1 MSLNESQ
8 KRQREQC
15 FLASFI
21 DLFARENRAS
31 NSAGSTQ
38 FREQVAQWAESQGI
52 SGEGAEVPVD
62 VATGTKDYSN
72 FVSVMTANPGLLIN
86 KLVTEPNI
94 QELFRL
100 SPQKMSAVVPK
111 MRLFKMYYDNADDV
125 VGTAKE
131 FVFDTHY
138 DLNQVESLLTS
149 RGERGGGVGIKSFSW
164 ELIGTNTAEVDNNIS
179 ATLKIF
185 FQSFADFVNEDVLS
199 AIMDSSSPDDPA
211 PADDIILN
219 NQGSPHYLDLIFRTS
234 KYTDSQRADRQRI
247 FNERYYRIKA
257 LLGWSVDQAMVTAG
271 VLTQSEKD
279 LVESTGTMLL
289 LSLLKHDIDF
299 REDGTVEL
307 TLQYHAAIDTT
318 LGDDSSNV
326 LYVPKTFQI
335 DTATYDL
342 SESGINTSST
352 DYVEVL
358 AEIDNAIATAEGR
371 REELE
376 AEQSAQEGGSTPQQ
390 DGCSDIEQP
399 LSSDGDTEDLLE
411 QNTEDLEKLRQ
422 FRDRLQYS
430 IYTRILTEILDSRS
444 VRYIDLPESY
454 FQEEPLSGDDA
465 LTAAAQRTTGGIGR
479 GSDTYNE
486 AIDDLTRRLDAN
498 ITGAGGLNLAEDTG
512 EERAEDTA
520 IPFARE
526 VSSRDYTPPTPEALS
541 QQAAALGIG
550 TPQGEVDSPYRF
562 HYIYLGDIMEQAL
575 KCLNPDINPQADADK
590 QSMRVLMGTI
600 LIQLPD
606 FRSKND
612 VLVNLADV
620 PISVNLFMQF
630 FLERTVAIGRTTWPI
645 ATFIKEI
652 ISLLLFPA
660 LGSDCAER
668 RTTNRRPRAEVN
680 ISTVSAYSGP
690 NGEDRVAASIEDL
703 QERPE
708 NPAATE
714 GGEGGSVAGRI
725 IDSAIQN
732 LNTQAGPLRLQ
743 DRRIYNYLIIQA
755 TDFSTFGRNVQDP
768 EAPDRDKGDGIYWLN
783 IGNDSGLVKSIK
795 FKKTDQPGLA
805 EARQEREGTLS
816 LGQIRDK
823 YDADVTLFGNAL
835 FQPGQIIFIHP
846 TARGIGGLSTRMSS
860 ILGIGGYHQIIS
872 VDNNISEN
880 NYETVLNTKW
890 VSSGIPGDE
899 FCPEEEGV
907 NVLDTLSEEEIERRT
922 LQQQSRLERAARDA
936 QGRQIASLSPE
947 ERAAAN
953 EERRR
958 AGLVIPSTY
967 GGERLRDMEYDRRQE
982 IINFY
987 RDRQQRGLSIEE
999 YL

>member
-38 FREQVAQWAESQGI
+38 FQEQVAQWAREQGI
-52 SGEGAEVPVD
+52 SGEGVEVPVD

-100 SPQKMSAVVPK
+100 SPHKMSAVVPK

-199 AIMDSSSPDDPA
+199 AVMDSSSPDDPA

-326 LYVPKTFQI
+326 LYVPKTFGI
-335 DTATYDL
+335 DATRYSL
-342 SESGINTSST
+342 RPSGINTDSS

-399 LSSDGDTEDLLE
+399 LSSADEVEELLE
-411 QNTEDLEKLRQ
+411 RNTEDLEKLRK

-430 IYTRILTEILDSRS
+430 IYTRILSEILDSRS

-454 FQEEPLSGDDA
+454 FQERPLSGDDA
-465 LTAAAQRTTGGIGR
+465 LTAAAQRTTGVGVGR
-479 GSDTYNE
+479 GSDTFNE
-486 AIDDLTRRLDAN
+486 IIDNLTQELDAN
-498 ITGAGGLNLAEDTG
+498 ITARGLLNNAEGTG
-512 EERAEDTA
+512 EERLEDTA
-520 IPFARE
+520 IPFTGE
-526 VSSRDYTPPTPEALS
+526 VDSEDYIPPSLGTLS
-541 QQAAALGIG
+541 QQAAALGID

-600 LIQLPD
+600 LIRLPD

-630 FLERTVAIGRTTWPI
+630 FLQRTVAIGRTTWPI

-660 LGSDCAER
+660 LGNDCAER

-708 NPAATE
+708 TDPAATE

-768 EAPDRDKGDGIYWLN
+768 EAPDRDQGDGIYWLN

-899 FCPEEEGV
+899 FCPEE
-907 NVLDTLSEEEIERRT
+907 DEE
-922 LQQQSRLERAARDA
+922 A
-936 QGRQIASLSPE
+936 PE
-947 ERAAAN
+947 ESPPEPISVSAVQAFDPLYQPYN
-953 EERRR
+953 
-958 AGLVIPSTY
+958 T
-967 GGERLRDMEYDRRQE
+967 GEQE
-982 IINFY
+982 DEGEPGVPPDAPATF
-987 RDRQQRGLSIEE
+987 
-999 YL
+999 